1 MTDLHYLAQPA
12 YTQVISGLR
21 RGLLPDFI
29 LGVLANNGVDLSHVQ
44 VVVMERGIYRGKAAG
59 ATDRLYLCSLRR
71 PNMAI
76 GDLQALRELGK
87 ANTAGARADG
97 VLTDLCMF
105 KSNLAKY
112 RKQLHLGEGGYG
124 D

>member
-1 MTDLHYLAQPA
+1 MVTDMHYLAQPA

-21 RGLLPDFI
+21 QGLLPDFI

-44 VVVMERGIYRGKAAG
+44 FVVMERGIYRGKAAG

-76 GDLQALRELGK
+76 GDLQALRELG
-87 ANTAGARADG
+87 NVNSAG
-97 VLTDLCMF
+97 T
-105 KSNLAKY
+105 
-112 RKQLHLGEGGYG
+112 
-124 D
+124 